1 MMTNMFRRASRILLP
16 LLLGSAA
23 TVTAATPATTRLPDA
38 EPAMWVVKDRDT
50 TIYLFGTFH
59 ALDGKTDWFNDDVRK
74 AFDASQ
80 DVVLEII
87 TPDDPAALRPALMK
101 HAFDRSG
108 RTLTS
113 KLSPAGR
120 TALAGALKRHGMPAT
135 ALDQFKPFFA
145 SLTLA
150 TLEFGKL
157 GLGAEHGSE
166 EVIKKALKGSTK
178 KLGAVETVEEQLA
191 MLDALPEAEQIK
203 LLESSLA
210 EADKIGPEIV
220 AMLAAWNRGDAAAVA
235 KMIHRS
241 DTDSPAL
248 FKLMFT
254 DRNARW
260 TQWVDRRMASP
271 GTVFLAVG
279 AGHLAGDR
287 SVVAMLKRQG
297 RRVKRIQ

>member
-1 MMTNMFRRASRILLP
+1 MKKMFRRASRALLP
-16 LLLGSAA
+16 LLLSSAAAGSAA
-23 TVTAATPATTRLPDA
+23 VPATRLPDA
-38 EPAMWVVKDRDT
+38 EPAMWMVKDKDT

-59 ALDGKTDWFNDDVRK
+59 ALDGKTDWFNDEVRM

-87 TPDDPAALRPALMK
+87 TPDDPAQMLPLLK
-101 HAFDRSG
+101 KFAFTAPNSP
-108 RTLTS
+108 TLTS

-120 TALAGALKRHGMPAT
+120 TRLAAALAKHKMPPGS
-135 ALDQFKPFFA
+135 LDRFKPFFA

-157 GLGAEHGSE
+157 GMGAEHGSE
-166 EVIKKALKGSTK
+166 EVIKKAVKGSTK
-178 KLGAVETVEEQLA
+178 KLGAVETVDEQLG
-191 MLDALPEAEQIK
+191 MLNALPEAEQIK

-210 EADKIGPEIV
+210 EAGTMGPEIL

-235 KMIHRS
+235 KMIQKS

-260 TQWVDRRMASP
+260 TRWVDRRLATP
-271 GTVFLAVG
+271 GTVFMAVG

-287 SVVAMLKRQG
+287 SVVAMLKREG